1 MADDRPQE
9 IRSTLTLLRFVASF
23 DRTRFTVA
31 LAVLLAAGLAEG
43 FSILL
48 VVPLLS
54 LVGSDGAAQ
63 LSLPFGPTGPVS
75 IGLPVLLGALV
86 TLVFLQALFTR
97 YKNIYLADLL
107 FGLLNRVRLDL
118 FAAIG
123 RLRWD
128 HVARQRSA
136 DLHHLLTTD
145 VERVYTAALAMM
157 TLLQTLLLLAIYL
170 LVSWLVSPLM
180 TLLSGVLGL
189 TLLVALAPLRS
200 RATRFGITRTVN
212 KRNQYRTVSEFL
224 AGLKTAKIH
233 NAERS
238 YLQRLDHNLALVRE
252 EAVGF
257 MRLASTGAVA
267 SQVAS
272 AAAVALVVYVGVVV
286 LAMPVAKLVAFLLIL
301 MRISPRFLGLQTAL
315 QDILANVTVFRTIEQ
330 VRKDFAGHE
339 ETGPATRT
347 GDLAD
352 ETGPV
357 RFEDVCYSHG
367 DRPALEEVSLVIPE
381 RQITAV
387 IGASGSGKS
396 TLADLLCGLILPQRG
411 RIVIGGRVLEPA
423 ATRQWRDHVAY
434 MPQEPFLFH
443 DTIAANMRFAGADAS
458 DEDIW
463 RALEAAD
470 AAGFVRELPDGLET
484 VTGQGGAFL
493 SGGQRQ
499 RIALARALLSR
510 PHLLILDEV
519 TSALD
524 WESQASITRS
534 LTRLKGQITIV
545 MIAHRPSLVASADW
559 VIALDHGSVVQMGPF
574 DELAASPGAL
584 SRLLSAENDHPSQ
597 DTAQGLFHRI
607 LT

>member
-1 MADDRPQE
+1 MSDERPEE
-9 IRSTLTLLRFVASF
+9 IRSTLALLRFVASYG
-23 DRTRFTVA
+23 RKRFVAA
-31 LAVLLAAGLAEG
+31 LALLLGAGLTEG

-48 VVPLLS
+48 IVPLLS
-54 LVGSDGAAQ
+54 LAGADGGMR
-63 LSLPFGPTGPVS
+63 LRPPFEFGGPIT
-75 IGLPVLLGALV
+75 IGLPALLAALV
-86 TLVFLQALFTR
+86 ALVCLQALFTR

-123 RLRWD
+123 RSRWD
-128 HVARQRSA
+128 HVSRQRLA

-145 VERVYTAALAMM
+145 VERVYTATFAMM

-170 LVSWLVSPLM
+170 VVSCLVSPLM
-180 TLLSGVLGL
+180 TLLSGALGL
-189 TLLVALAPLRS
+189 AMLVLLAPLRS
-200 RATRFGITRTVN
+200 RATRFGIARTVN

-224 AGLKTAKIH
+224 AGMKTAKIH

-238 YLQRLDHNLALVRE
+238 YLQRLDHNLTLVRE

-257 MRLASTGAVA
+257 MRLTSTGAIA

-272 AAAVALVVYVGVVV
+272 AVAVALVVYVGVAV
-286 LAMPVAKLVAFLLIL
+286 LAMPIAELVAFLLIL
-301 MRISPRFLGLQTAL
+301 MRISPRFLGLQTSL
-315 QDILANVTVFRTIEQ
+315 QDILANVTVLRTVEQ
-330 VRKDFAGHE
+330 VRNEFAGHE
-339 ETGPATRT
+339 EKEPAARSGSLAAATGA
-347 GDLAD
+347 
-352 ETGPV
+352 V
-357 RFEDVCYSHG
+357 RFENVCYSHG
-367 DRPALEEVSLVIPE
+367 ARAALEDVSMIIPE

-387 IGASGSGKS
+387 IGPSGSGKS
-396 TLADLLCGLILPQRG
+396 TFADLLSGLILPQRG
-411 RIVIGGRVLEPA
+411 RIVTGATVLQPG

-443 DTIAANMRFAGADAS
+443 DTIAANMRFASPDAS
-458 DEDIW
+458 DKDIW
-463 RALEAAD
+463 HALEAAD
-470 AAGFVRELPDGLET
+470 AAGFVSQLPDGLGT

-499 RIALARALLSR
+499 RIALARALLSHPR
-510 PHLLILDEV
+510 LLILDEV

-534 LTRLKGQITIV
+534 LARLKGRITIV

-559 VIALDHGSVVQMGPF
+559 VIALDGGSVVQMGPF
-574 DELAASPGAL
+574 NELAGRPGAL
-584 SRLLSAENDHPSQ
+584 SSVLSSETECPLHG
-597 DTAQGLFHRI
+597 TTEGLFHRI

>member
-1 MADDRPQE
+1 MPGERPEE
-9 IRSTLTLLRFVASF
+9 IRSTLVLLRFVASHN
-23 DRTRFTVA
+23 RRRFATA

-54 LVGSDGAAQ
+54 LVGSDGEARVH
-63 LSLPFGPTGPVS
+63 LPFGLAEPIS
-75 IGLPVLLGALV
+75 IGLPALLTALV
-86 TLVFLQALFTR
+86 ALVSLQALFTR

-128 HVARQRSA
+128 CVSRQRSA

-145 VERVYTAALAMM
+145 VERVYTAAFAMM
-157 TLLQTLLLLAIYL
+157 TLLQTLLLLVVYL
-170 LVSWLVSPLM
+170 FVSCLVSPLM
-180 TLLSGVLGL
+180 TLLAGALGL
-189 TLLVALAPLRS
+189 AMLLVLAPLRR
-200 RATRFGITRTVN
+200 RATRFGVSRTVN

-233 NAERS
+233 NAEQS
-238 YLQRLDHNLALVRE
+238 YLQRLERNLVLVRE

-257 MRLASTGAVA
+257 MRLASAGAIV

-272 AAAVALVVYVGVVV
+272 ALAVAVVVYVGVAV
-286 LAMPVAKLVAFLLIL
+286 LAMPVASLVAFLLIL
-301 MRISPRFLGLQTAL
+301 MRISPRFLGLQTSL
-315 QDILANVTVFRTIEQ
+315 QDILANVTVLHTIEQ

-339 ETGPATRT
+339 EAQPPAAGALATATGS
-347 GDLAD
+347 
-352 ETGPV
+352 V
-357 RFEDVCYSHG
+357 RFVNVSYSHG
-367 DRPALEEVSLVIPE
+367 GRPALENVSLVVPE
-381 RQITAV
+381 GQITAL
-387 IGASGSGKS
+387 IGPSGSGKS
-396 TLADLLCGLILPQRG
+396 TFADLLSGLILPQQG
-411 RIVIGGRVLEPA
+411 RIVVGESALEPA
-423 ATRQWRDHVAY
+423 TTRQWRDHVAY

-443 DTIAANMRFAGADAS
+443 DTIAANMRFAHPEAS

-463 RALEAAD
+463 RALDAAD
-470 AAGFVRELPDGLET
+470 AAGFVGELPDGLGT

-499 RIALARALLSR
+499 RIALGRALLSR
-510 PHLLILDEV
+510 PRLLILDEV

-524 WESQASITRS
+524 WESHASITRS
-534 LTRLKGQITIV
+534 LARLKGQVTVVI
-545 MIAHRPSLVASADW
+545 IAHRPSLVASADW
-559 VIALDHGSVVQMGPF
+559 VIALDRGSVTQMGPYA
-574 DELAASPGAL
+574 ELAASPGAL
-584 SRLLSAENDHPSQ
+584 ASLLSSEKERAPPNP
-597 DTAQGLFHRI
+597 AGRLFNRI